1 MPNTHNVLLFNSQR
15 VANKKFEQLL
25 GRHHSVQRVVPID
38 ESHCAASLF
47 KTVPFSLLIV
57 LSESITCACEEI
69 ISLAICSDPKVNV
82 MMVSKATNSE
92 SLVHAAKL
100 GITGFLPLYERPIV
114 VVQALQQMFIN
125 GSYIHPDI
133 APTLLKAMTNVPSMQ
148 EVSAG
153 LTRREN
159 DILICIA
166 KGCSSTEI
174 AGLLNISSHTVSS
187 HVKNIY
193 RKLDIHSKGEAVVE
207 AIRMGLI
214 DINRSEAG

>member
-1 MPNTHNVLLFNSQR
+1 MPNTHNVVLFNSPHS
-15 VANKKFEQLL
+15 VNKKFEQLL
-25 GRHHSVQRVVPID
+25 VQHYSVQDVVLID
-38 ESHCAASLF
+38 ETHSTSALF
-47 KTVPFSLLIV
+47 QKTTFSLLIV
-57 LSESITCACEEI
+57 LGDSISCACEELV
-69 ISLAICSDPKVNV
+69 SLAICNDPKTNV
-82 MMVSKATNSE
+82 MMVSSSTSCE

-100 GITGFLPLYERPIV
+100 GITGFLPVSERPIV
-114 VVQALQQMFIN
+114 VVQAVQQMFIN

-133 APTLLKAMTNVPSMQ
+133 APTLLKAMTNAPSLQ